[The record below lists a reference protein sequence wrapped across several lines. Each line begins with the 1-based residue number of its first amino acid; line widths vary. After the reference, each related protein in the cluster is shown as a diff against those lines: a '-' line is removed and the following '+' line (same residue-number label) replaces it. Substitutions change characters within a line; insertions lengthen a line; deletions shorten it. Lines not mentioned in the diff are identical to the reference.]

1 MKRNTLF
8 VAITLIA
15 FAMSSCVV
23 HHHHKTARHDNGK
36 HKGWYKGKGN
46 QRKGTTVIIV
56 PDNNGKG
63 NGNNKNKGNGHGKGK
78 KK

>member
-15 FAMSSCVV
+15 FAISSCVV
-23 HHHHKTARHDNGK
+23 HHHTTARHDNGK

-46 QRKGTTVIIV
+46 QKKGTTVIIV

-63 NGNNKNKGNGHGKGK
+63 NNKSNGKGNGNGKGK